1 MHMPQDCDSQVPSV
15 AAVAFSDRVA
25 LSRVQREASMH
36 SVATENWRTRWD
48 DNKVSQAINAWGCS
62 TAEKYT
68 LLYSSAD
75 WQSRQR
81 IHICMLH
88 SPVGEKLLS
97 PSCPLLQAVWDENLV
112 NNSCFMV
119 PCLPSAFQPQVTGGA
134 SFQLKTATL
143 PSVTLRC
150 STAEDAEQV
159 QQRCSNKQRRP

>member
-15 AAVAFSDRVA
+15 AAVVFSDRAA
-25 LSRVQREASMH
+25 LSRVQREASVH
-36 SVATENWRTRWD
+36 SVATENWRTRQD
-48 DNKVSQAINAWGCS
+48 DNKVSQAISAWGCS

-81 IHICMLH
+81 IHICVCVPLLD

-97 PSCPLLQAVWDENLV
+97 PSCPPLQAVWDENLV

-119 PCLPSAFQPQVTGGA
+119 PCLPSAFQPQVTGIRWC
-134 SFQLKTATL
+134 QLPDEDSHPPLSYTA
-143 PSVTLRC
+143 
-150 STAEDAEQV
+150 V
-159 QQRCSNKQRRP
+159 QHS